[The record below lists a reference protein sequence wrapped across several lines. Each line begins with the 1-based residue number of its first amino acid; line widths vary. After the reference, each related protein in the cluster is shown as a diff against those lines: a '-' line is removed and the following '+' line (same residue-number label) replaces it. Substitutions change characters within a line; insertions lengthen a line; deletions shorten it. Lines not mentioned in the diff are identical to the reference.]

1 MDEHAFFMDLKE
13 VPASEIL
20 EKIKNGLPV
29 DYDKIKILNVLDVSC
44 LNMPMKHTHRYNDE
58 INEMGLK
65 EDLTVIPALIK
76 ITNSKINGIIGFDNA
91 LFEKG
96 VSFKCSEFN
105 GDADFRGAQFIEFAD
120 FGGAK
125 FRGFSSFLGAKIKIK
140 NQTIQAQYVLDIIE
154 TGIGID
160 CERVIVEGDVDLS
173 RLNNMEIKDGSIFR
187 YFDFQYFY
195 GLCTDGLKVIKSSLE
210 FKNTTFLGKLNF
222 SCCQFQRDID
232 FWICALTKDA
242 VFERSLF
249 CGIVQ
254 FRRVDF
260 QKYSTFRGSQFCKDA
275 DFERSAFVSGPDF
288 SCVGFSSYANFNY
301 AEFKDFADFNWSIF
315 NKVVSFEHAKINS
328 MNLDAKYNENSTI
341 TLRESNFRNLK
352 VPWKLIKNRLV
363 YSTEISSSE
372 MLIDKLTYLNLIKNF
387 NEIGWFDDGDSCY
400 FEYKKL
406 LKKKD
411 IDSLRSMPSKMRSR
425 VFKYQ
430 APFLKKV
437 SCFIKEI
444 CNGCN
449 ALIKVI
455 FYYISLIFY
464 GHGVRLRIPLFVGA
478 GIIMLF
484 ACIYAYNNQA
494 SPLWPRGFIISAKSF
509 IGIAQLQGET
519 LTGPCE
525 YWSIAERFLGA
536 ILLVTFTLVLGKKT
550 LR

>member
-1 MDEHAFFMDLKE
+1 MTLRT
-13 VPASEIL
+13 
-20 EKIKNGLPV
+20 
-29 DYDKIKILNVLDVSC
+29 LDV
-44 LNMPMKHTHRYNDE
+44 
-58 INEMGLK
+58 
-65 EDLTVIPALIK
+65 IK
-76 ITNSKINGIIGFDNA
+76 D
-91 LFEKG
+91 
-96 VSFKCSEFN
+96 
-105 GDADFRGAQFIEFAD
+105 
-120 FGGAK
+120 
-125 FRGFSSFLGAKIKIK
+125 
-140 NQTIQAQYVLDIIE
+140 QTIQAQYLLDIIE

-160 CERVIVEGDVDLS
+160 CEKVVVEGDLDLS
-173 RLNNMEIKDGSIFR
+173 RLKNVEIKNGSIFR
-187 YFDFQYFY
+187 YFDFQNFY
-195 GLCTDGLKVIKSSLE
+195 GLCTNGLKVIRSSLE

-222 SCCQFQRDID
+222 SCCQFKRDID

-260 QKYSTFRGSQFCKDA
+260 QEYSVFRGSQFCKDA
-275 DFERSAFVSGPDF
+275 EFQWSIFVSGPDF
-288 SCVGFSSYANFNY
+288 SDVGFASYANFNN
-301 AEFKDFADFNWSIF
+301 AEFKGFANFNGSIF
-315 NKVVSFEHAKINS
+315 NKIVSFEHANINS
-328 MNLDAKYNENSTI
+328 MDLDAKYNENSEI

-352 VPWKLIKNRLV
+352 VPWKLIKDRLV

-387 NEIGWFDDGDSCY
+387 NEIGWFDDADSCY

-411 IDSLRSMPSKMRSR
+411 IDSLKRLPSKIRSR
-425 VFKYQ
+425 VFRYQ
-430 APFLKKV
+430 APFLKKF
-437 SCFIKEI
+437 SRFIKEI
-444 CNGCN
+444 CNSCN
-449 ALIKVI
+449 ALINVI

-464 GHGVRLRIPLFVGA
+464 GHGVRLRIPLLVGA

-484 ACIYAYNNQA
+484 ACIYAYNGQA
-494 SPLWPRGFIISAKSF
+494 SSLWPRGFIISAKSF

-525 YWSIAERFLGA
+525 YWSIVERFLGT